1 MFLIDFNGN
10 GMIDP
15 TDIAL
20 SLAMSEEE
28 TEDEYENDDDE
39 DISGNR
45 RFL

>member
-1 MFLIDFNGN
+1 MFLFDFNGN

-28 TEDEYENDDDE
+28 PEDEYENDDNE
-39 DISGNR
+39 DVPGNR
-45 RFL
+45 GLF

>member
-1 MFLIDFNGN
+1 MFLFDFNGN

-15 TDIAL
+15 IDIAL

-28 TEDEYENDDDE
+28 KEDAYENDDDE
-39 DISGNR
+39 DIPGNR